1 MSEAVLDS
9 SALLA
14 VIYDEPGQD
23 VVRAALPDAIMS
35 MVNVAEVISKL
46 RERGFSQP
54 EACASVEAYDL
65 EMVDFDFEQACVA
78 ADLRMTTRS
87 AGLSLGDRAC
97 LALSKMR
104 GVPAIT
110 ADRAWIG
117 LAGFDVIA
125 IRGPD
130 PTI

>member
-14 VIYDEPGQD
+14 IIYDEPGQD
-23 VVRAALPDAIMS
+23 IVRAALPEAVMS
-35 MVNVAEVISKL
+35 MVNVAEVVSKL
-46 RERGFSQP
+46 RERGFSQS
-54 EACASVEAYDL
+54 EACASIEAYDID
-65 EMVDFDFEQACVA
+65 MVDFDFDQACAA

-87 AGLSLGDRAC
+87 RGLSLGDRAC
-97 LALSKMR
+97 LALSKSR
-104 GVPAIT
+104 SAPALT

-125 IRGPD
+125 IRGREPNE
-130 PTI
+130 